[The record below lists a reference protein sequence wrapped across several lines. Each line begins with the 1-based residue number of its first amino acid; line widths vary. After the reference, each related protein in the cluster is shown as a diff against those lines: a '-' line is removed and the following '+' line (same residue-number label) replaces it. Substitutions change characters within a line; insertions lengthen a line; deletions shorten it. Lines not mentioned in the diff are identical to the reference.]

1 MTNRWWIY
9 QRERFP
15 VFAHTPVIAAFSLS
29 AVCYSAL
36 LRGANRMPGWKP
48 CLVACASSFLF
59 FLQLRLADEFKDFE
73 EDSRYRPYRAV
84 PRGLVSLRDLAKVW
98 AGCIVIQ
105 LALALWLAPRLIVL
119 LLLTWTYLALMSKEF
134 FARRWLKARPIT
146 YMVTHMAIMPLV
158 DLYTTSCDWV
168 PTGAARPPHGLL
180 WFLLV
185 SFFNGMVVEIGR
197 KIRSPQD
204 EEEGVETYSFL
215 WGRRNAVVAW
225 LAMMACTAGCAY
237 VAALRIGFARPVFV
251 LLLILFFAAVGAGVY
266 FLRGTVP
273 KRGKLIET
281 MAGVWSL
288 LMYLC
293 LGFVPMISRQW
304 NIG

>member
-1 MTNRWWIY
+1 MANRWWVY

-15 VFAHTPVIAAFSLS
+15 VLAHTPLIAAFSLS
-29 AVCYSAL
+29 AVSYSAL
-36 LRGANRMPGWKP
+36 IRGTHHLPGWKP
-48 CLVACASSFLF
+48 CAVAFASSFLF
-59 FLQLRLADEFKDFE
+59 FLQLRLADEFKDIE
-73 EDSRYRPYRAV
+73 EDSRYRPYRPV
-84 PRGLVSLRDLAKVW
+84 PRGLIKLSELGRVW

-119 LLLTWTYLALMSKEF
+119 LVLTWTYLLLMSKEF

-168 PTGAARPPHGLL
+168 PAGLSRPPHGLL

-204 EEEGVETYSFL
+204 EEAGVETYSFL
-215 WGRRNAVVAW
+215 WGRRNAVLAW
-225 LAMMACTAGCAY
+225 LAMVACTAGFAY
-237 VAALRIGFARPVFV
+237 VAARGIGFARPILV
-251 LLLILFFAAVGAGVY
+251 LLVSLFVVAMAVGVF
-266 FLRGTVP
+266 FLRGAVA
-273 KRGKLIET
+273 KHGKYVEA
-281 MAGVWSL
+281 MAGAWSL
-288 LMYLC
+288 LMYLS
-293 LGFVPMISRQW
+293 LGFVPMLLRQW
-304 NIG
+304 GVA

>member
-1 MTNRWWIY
+1 MANRWWIY

-15 VFAHTPVIAAFSLS
+15 VFAHGPIIAAFSLS
-29 AVCYSAL
+29 AVSYSAL
-36 LRGANRMPGWKP
+36 VRGQQQLPGWKP
-48 CLVACASSFLF
+48 CLVAFVSSFLF

-73 EDSRYRPYRAV
+73 EDSRFRPYRAV
-84 PRGLVSLRDLAKVW
+84 PRGLVRLKELARVW
-98 AGCIVIQ
+98 AGCIAIQ
-105 LALALWLAPRLIVL
+105 LALALWLAPRLIVWL
-119 LLLTWTYLALMSKEF
+119 ALTWTYLWLMSKEF

-158 DLYTTSCDWV
+158 DFYTTACDWV
-168 PTGAARPPHGLL
+168 PAGYGRPPHGLL

-215 WGRRNAVVAW
+215 WGRRRALIAW
-225 LAMMACTAGCAY
+225 LAMLACTAAFAY
-237 VAALRIGFARPVFV
+237 VAALGIGFARPILV
-251 LLLILFFAAVGAGVY
+251 LLVFFFCIAAGVGRY
-266 FLRGTVP
+266 FLQDEVP
-273 KRGKLIET
+273 RRGKWIEA

-288 LMYLC
+288 LMYLS
-293 LGFVPMISRQW
+293 LGFVPMVFRVW
-304 NIG
+304 AAT

>member
-1 MTNRWWIY
+1 MANRWWVY

-15 VFAHTPVIAAFSLS
+15 VLAHGPIIAAFSLS
-29 AVCYSAL
+29 AVSYSAL
-36 LRGANRMPGWKP
+36 LRGMHHLPGWKP
-48 CLVACASSFLF
+48 CVVAFASSFLF

-73 EDSRYRPYRAV
+73 EDSLYRPYRAV
-84 PRGLVSLRDLAKVW
+84 PRGLVNLRNLGWIW

-105 LALALWLAPRLIVL
+105 LALALWLAPKLVVL
-119 LLLTWTYLALMSKEF
+119 LLLTWTYLLMMSKEF

-158 DLYTTSCDWV
+158 DFYTTSCDWV
-168 PTGAARPPHGLL
+168 PAGFVKPPHGLL

-185 SFFNGMVVEIGR
+185 SFFNGMVVEVGR

-204 EEEGVETYSFL
+204 EEAGVETYSFL
-215 WGRRNAVVAW
+215 WGRRNAVLAW
-225 LAMMACTAGCAY
+225 LAMVACTAGFAY
-237 VAALRIGFARPVFV
+237 VAALEIGFARPI
-251 LLLILFFAAVGAGVY
+251 LILLSALFLVAVGTGAY
-266 FLRGTVP
+266 FLRGAVA

-288 LMYLC
+288 LMYLS
-293 LGFVPMISRQW
+293 LGFVPMILRQW
-304 NIG
+304 TVA

>member
-1 MTNRWWIY
+1 MANRWWVY

-15 VFAHTPVIAAFSLS
+15 VLAHTPIIAAFSLS
-29 AVCYSAL
+29 AVSYSAL
-36 LRGANRMPGWKP
+36 LRGMIHLPGWKP
-48 CLVACASSFLF
+48 CVVAFVSSFLF

-73 EDSRYRPYRAV
+73 EDSQYRPYRPV
-84 PRGLVSLRDLAKVW
+84 PRGLVSLRELAWVW
-98 AGCIVIQ
+98 AGCIAIQ
-105 LALALWLAPRLIVL
+105 LALAVWLAPRLIVL
-119 LLLTWTYLALMSKEF
+119 LLITWMYLGLMSKEF

-168 PTGAARPPHGLL
+168 PVGLSRPPHGLL

-204 EEEGVETYSFL
+204 EEAGVETYSFL
-215 WGRRNAVVAW
+215 WGRRNAVLTW
-225 LAMMACTAGCAY
+225 LGMVGCTAGFAY
-237 VAALRIGFARPVFV
+237 VAAAGIGFARPILI
-251 LLLILFFAAVGAGVY
+251 LLLVLFCAAAGVAVF
-266 FLRGTVP
+266 FLQGAVARRGRYV
-273 KRGKLIET
+273 EV

-288 LMYLC
+288 LMYLS
-293 LGFVPMISRQW
+293 LGFVPMVLRQW
-304 NIG
+304 GVA

>member
-1 MTNRWWIY
+1 
-9 QRERFP
+9 
-15 VFAHTPVIAAFSLS
+15 
-29 AVCYSAL
+29 L
-36 LRGANRMPGWKP
+36 LRGAHHIPGWKP
-48 CLVACASSFLF
+48 CLVAFASSFLF

-98 AGCIVIQ
+98 VGCIVIQ

-168 PTGAARPPHGLL
+168 PMGAARPPHGLL

-215 WGRRNAVVAW
+215 WGLRTAVVAW

-237 VAALRIGFARPVFV
+237 VAALRIEFARPVFV
-251 LLLILFFAAVGAGVY
+251 LLLILFCVAVGAGLY
-266 FLRGTVP
+266 FLRGAVP

-288 LMYLC
+288 LMYLS